1 MFLDE
6 QASVGIVA
14 EVSNVEAEAT
24 YIENYHEAMVAAVAE
39 NEYNFNAIMRPVAV
53 AELAAVKEGKAPRS
67 VWTEGALSSFWEKVK
82 KFFLKVL
89 AKIKGVFASFMS
101 RIDQHFR
108 SGKSFFDKYKKELA
122 DKFAK
127 IDKDKVKFM
136 GYEFT
141 AATHTPN
148 SKITDGLMKIK
159 FANLSAA
166 EADAIVA
173 DRDKQDEVIEAARGD
188 LIGKGSLTAS
198 EFSKELFE
206 HFRGSD
212 TKEELTNVSFQTVA
226 SVLGNDKAKKAIQD
240 SYKGLEK
247 AVNRFVSDCDRAK
260 NSAINV
266 QVGSETGDK
275 DEAKSR
281 TAAYPILVSS
291 VKDLLAVAQTYVGAQ
306 MKAVQDE
313 ISQAKAFAGQVL
325 RSAKHEGTSF
335 EEGTVVDGDIFGGVK
350 LR

>member
-6 QASVGIVA
+6 QAYVGIVA

-53 AELAAVKEGKAPRS
+53 AELAAVKAGKSPCS

-89 AKIKGVFASFMS
+89 AKIKGVFAAFMS
-101 RIDQHFR
+101 RIDQHLR
-108 SGKSFFDKYKKELA
+108 GGKSFFDKYKKELA

-127 IDKDKVKFM
+127 IDKDKVKFN
-136 GYEFT
+136 GYVFT
-141 AATHTPN
+141 AHTHTAN
-148 SKITDGLMKIK
+148 SKITSELMNTK
-159 FANLSAA
+159 FADLSTS

-173 DRDKQDEVIEAARGD
+173 NRDKQDEAIEKYRGE
-188 LIGKGSLTAS
+188 LIGKGTLTAA
-198 EFSKELFE
+198 EFNKELFE

-212 TKEELTNVSFQTVA
+212 SKEEINDVSFQSIA
-226 SVLGNDKAKKAIQD
+226 SVLGTDKAKKTIQD

-247 AVNRFVSDCDRAK
+247 AISKFISDCDKAK
-260 NSAINV
+260 NKSIDV
-266 QVGSETGDK
+266 TVGSETGDK
-275 DEAKSR
+275 DLAKSR
-281 TAAYPILVSS
+281 TAAYPILVSEA
-291 VKDLLAVAQTYVGAQ
+291 KEKLAVAQTYIGAQ
-306 MKAVQDE
+306 MKAIQDE

-325 RSAKHEGTSF
+325 RSAKHEGASF
-335 EEGTVVDGDIFGGVK
+335 EESTIADDGIFGSVK